1 MHSWKKKLVVS
12 QLALACTLAIT
23 SQANAATND
32 ISGQTYN
39 TFHHYNDA
47 TYADDVYYDGYV
59 GWNNYAAD
67 SYYNGDI
74 YPVINNATVN
84 GVISTYY
91 LDDGISTNTN
101 ANSLTIKNS
110 TIHGMIY
117 SECMTTDCADRADDY
132 YHDRLALTVDNSTID
147 DNYEHYTYNGT
158 YNNAADTHV
167 VDVYNIGT
175 AITLDQEVDL
185 SITNNSHVAG
195 ITLTQGYEWEDI
207 DDNTVST
214 GVNSSEVFNNTIT
227 VKDSTVTSGSWTDE
241 GTTGWF
247 GNTGNASDY
256 SGKSNF
262 VTVDTDGDGVADSTI
277 ASWDDVALAVVAHP
291 NADNAMQTTADFSN
305 STLMGD
311 VIFSSNFDENF
322 FPRGADSYRDADG
335 EVDTNGWDGTDRLDL
350 TLNNGSKWVGA
361 AQSVHQT
368 GSIDVD
374 GDGKGDI
381 ATYGVGTE
389 ATATLIDIEDNSLW
403 PLSTVGVEND
413 DTSYSEFDHITGNQV
428 YQSGLFNVTLNTGS
442 QWDTTKTSL
451 IDTLSINSGSTVNV
465 ADSTLISDSISL
477 TGLSALNINED
488 GHVATDSLTVDN
500 STVTIS
506 DEVSAGWAVG
516 DAALYANNIK
526 VTNDGILDV
535 GNTAANA
542 LQVDTLN
549 LTSTTDTSGNIHAGV
564 FNIESNRFVLDADL
578 TNDRTN
584 DTTKSNYGYG
594 LIAMNSDGHLTING
608 NGDNDNTASI
618 EAGQNEVDNNGD
630 HVAAATG
637 NYKVRIDNATGAG
650 SIADYNGNELI
661 YVNDKNSNAT
671 FSAAN
676 KADLGA
682 YTYQAEQRGNTV
694 VLQQMELTDYAN
706 MALSIPSANTNIWNL
721 EQDTVGTRLTNS
733 RHGLA
738 DNGGAWVSYFG
749 GNFNGDNG
757 TINYDQDVNGIMV
770 GVDTKIDGN
779 NAKWIVGA
787 AAGFA
792 KGDMNDR
799 SGQVDQDS
807 QTAYIYSSAHFANN
821 VFVDGSLSYSH
832 FNNDLSATMSNG
844 TYVDGSTNSDAWGF
858 GLKAG
863 YDFKLGDAGYVTPYG
878 SISGLFQ
885 SGDDY
890 QLSNDMKVDGQSYD
904 SMRYELGVDAGYT
917 FTYSEDQALTPY
929 FKLAYVYDDSNN
941 DNDVNGDSIDN
952 GTEGSAVR
960 VGLGTQFSFTK
971 NFSAYTD
978 ANYLGGGD
986 VDQDWS
992 ANVGVKSVSYT
1003 HLTLPTI
1010 A

>member
-960 VGLGTQFSFTK
+960 VGLDTQFSFTK

-992 ANVGVKSVSYT
+992 ANVGVKYT
-1003 HLTLPTI
+1003 W
-1010 A
+1010 

>member
-878 SISGLFQ
+878 SVSGLFQ

-992 ANVGVKSVSYT
+992 ANVGVKYT
-1003 HLTLPTI
+1003 W
-1010 A
+1010 

>member
-1 MHSWKKKLVVS
+1 MSGN
-12 QLALACTLAIT
+12 IG
-23 SQANAATND
+23 ANP
-32 ISGQTYN
+32 
-39 TFHHYNDA
+39 
-47 TYADDVYYDGYV
+47 

-117 SECMTTDCADRADDY
+117 SECMTTDCAERANDY

-227 VKDSTVTSGSWTDE
+227 VKDSTVTSGSWSDE
-241 GTTGWF
+241 GTSGWF

-256 SGKSNF
+256 NG
-262 VTVDTDGDGVADSTI
+262 GD
-277 ASWDDVALAVVAHP
+277 WNRDDIALAVIAHP
-291 NADNAMQTTADFSN
+291 AADNAMQTTATFDN

-311 VIFSSNFDENF
+311 VFFSSNFDENF
-322 FPRGADSYRDADG
+322 FPHGRDSYRDADG
-335 EVDTNGWDGTDRLDL
+335 DVDTNGWDGTDRLDL

-361 AQSVHQT
+361 AMSAHLTVDT
-368 GSIDVD
+368 NDDGVPDAYGPVYNDSGVVID
-374 GDGKGDI
+374 
-381 ATYGVGTE
+381 TSTGTE
-389 ATATLIDIEDNSLW
+389 ATATLIDIAANSLW
-403 PLSTVGVEND
+403 PSSTVGVENSD
-413 DTSYSEFDHITGNQV
+413 SEYSEFDHIIGNEV

-992 ANVGVKSVSYT
+992 ANVGVKYT
-1003 HLTLPTI
+1003 W
-1010 A
+1010 

>member
-241 GTTGWF
+241 GTTGRF

-992 ANVGVKSVSYT
+992 ANVGVKYT
-1003 HLTLPTI
+1003 W
-1010 A
+1010 

>member
-578 TNDRTN
+578 INDRTN

-992 ANVGVKSVSYT
+992 ANVGVKYT
-1003 HLTLPTI
+1003 W
-1010 A
+1010 

>member
-594 LIAMNSDGHLTING
+594 LIAMNSDGYLTING

-878 SISGLFQ
+878 SVSGLFQ

-992 ANVGVKSVSYT
+992 ANVGVKYT
-1003 HLTLPTI
+1003 W
-1010 A
+1010 

>member
-1 MHSWKKKLVVS
+1 
-12 QLALACTLAIT
+12 
-23 SQANAATND
+23 
-32 ISGQTYN
+32 
-39 TFHHYNDA
+39 
-47 TYADDVYYDGYV
+47 
-59 GWNNYAAD
+59 WNNYAAD

-117 SECMTTDCADRADDY
+117 SECMTTDCADRANDY

-167 VDVYNIGT
+167 VNVYNIGT

-256 SGKSNF
+256 NGKGWN
-262 VTVDTDGDGVADSTI
+262 ADDI
-277 ASWDDVALAVVAHP
+277 ALAVIAHP
-291 NADNAMQTTADFSN
+291 AADNSMQTTATFDN

-311 VIFSSNFDENF
+311 VFFSSNFDENF
-322 FPRGADSYRDADG
+322 FPHGRDSYRDADG
-335 EVDTNGWDGTDRLDL
+335 DVDTNGWDGTDRLDL

-361 AQSVHQT
+361 AMSAHLTVDT
-368 GSIDVD
+368 NDDGVPDAYGPVYNDNGVVID
-374 GDGKGDI
+374 
-381 ATYGVGTE
+381 TSTGTE
-389 ATATLIDIEDNSLW
+389 ATATLIDIAANSLW
-403 PLSTVGVEND
+403 PSSTVGVENSD
-413 DTSYSEFDHITGNQV
+413 SEYSEFDHIIGNEV

-564 FNIESNRFVLDADL
+564 FNIESNCFVLDADL

-992 ANVGVKSVSYT
+992 ANVGVKYT
-1003 HLTLPTI
+1003 W
-1010 A
+1010 

>member
-952 GTEGSAVR
+952 GVMT
-960 VGLGTQFSFTK
+960 
-971 NFSAYTD
+971 
-978 ANYLGGGD
+978 
-986 VDQDWS
+986 
-992 ANVGVKSVSYT
+992 
-1003 HLTLPTI
+1003 PTY
-1010 A
+1010 

>member
-1 MHSWKKKLVVS
+1 
-12 QLALACTLAIT
+12 
-23 SQANAATND
+23 
-32 ISGQTYN
+32 
-39 TFHHYNDA
+39 
-47 TYADDVYYDGYV
+47 
-59 GWNNYAAD
+59 
-67 SYYNGDI
+67 
-74 YPVINNATVN
+74 
-84 GVISTYY
+84 
-91 LDDGISTNTN
+91 
-101 ANSLTIKNS
+101 
-110 TIHGMIY
+110 MIY
-117 SECMTTDCADRADDY
+117 SECMTTDCAERANDY

-167 VDVYNIGT
+167 VNVFNIGT

-185 SITNNSHVAG
+185 SISNNSHVAG

-227 VKDSTVTSGSWTDE
+227 VKDSTVTSGSWSDE
-241 GTTGWF
+241 GTSGWF

-256 SGKSNF
+256 NG
-262 VTVDTDGDGVADSTI
+262 GD
-277 ASWDDVALAVVAHP
+277 WNRDDIALAVIAHP
-291 NADNAMQTTADFSN
+291 AADNAMQTTATFDN

-311 VIFSSNFDENF
+311 VFFSSNFDENF
-322 FPRGADSYRDADG
+322 FPHGRDSYRDADG
-335 EVDTNGWDGTDRLDL
+335 DVDTNGWDGTDRLDL

-361 AQSVHQT
+361 AMSAHLTVDT
-368 GSIDVD
+368 NDDGVPDAYGPVYNDNGVVID
-374 GDGKGDI
+374 
-381 ATYGVGTE
+381 TSTGTE
-389 ATATLIDIEDNSLW
+389 ATATLIDIAANSLW
-403 PLSTVGVEND
+403 PSSTVGVENSD
-413 DTSYSEFDHITGNQV
+413 SEYSEFDHIIGNEV

-878 SISGLFQ
+878 SVSGLFQ

-992 ANVGVKSVSYT
+992 ANVGVKYT
-1003 HLTLPTI
+1003 W
-1010 A
+1010 

>member
-465 ADSTLISDSISL
+465 AASTLISDSISL

-992 ANVGVKSVSYT
+992 ANVGVKYT
-1003 HLTLPTI
+1003 W
-1010 A
+1010 

>member
-23 SQANAATND
+23 SQANASTD
-32 ISGQTYN
+32 ISGTTYT
-39 TFHHYNDA
+39 TFNHYNDA
-47 TYADDVYYDGYV
+47 TYADGVYYDGYV
-59 GWNNYAAD
+59 GWNNYATD
-67 SYYNGDI
+67 SVYNGDI

-91 LDDGISTNTN
+91 LDDGLSTNTN
-101 ANSLTIKNS
+101 SNSLTIKNS
-110 TIHGMIY
+110 TIHGMIT
-117 SECMTTDCADRADDY
+117 SECMTTDCVGRDATGY
-132 YHDRLALTVDNSTID
+132 VYDRLALTVDNSTID

-158 YNNAADTHV
+158 YTDGTADTHV
-167 VDVYNIGT
+167 VDVYNLGT

-185 SITNNSHVAG
+185 VIKNNSHVAG

-214 GVNSSEVFNNTIT
+214 GVNSAEVFNNTVT
-227 VKDSTVTSGSWTDE
+227 VTDSTVTSGSWSDE
-241 GTTGWF
+241 GTSGWF
-247 GNTGNASDY
+247 GNTNNASDY
-256 SGKSNF
+256 S
-262 VTVDTDGDGVADSTI
+262 DSYT
-277 ASWDDVALAVVAHP
+277 ADDVAIAAIAHP
-291 NADNAMQTTADFSN
+291 NADNAMQTTVNLSN

-311 VIFSSNFDENF
+311 VVFSSNFDENF
-322 FPRGADSYRDADG
+322 FPNGADTYRDTDADL
-335 EVDTNGWDGTDRLDL
+335 DTNGWDGTDRMDV

-361 AQSVHQT
+361 AMSVHQVD
-368 GSIDVD
+368 SD
-374 GDGKGDI
+374 GDGV
-381 ATYGVGTE
+381 YGSFAAGTD
-389 ATATLIDIEDNSLW
+389 ATATLIDIAANSLW
-403 PLSTVGVEND
+403 PSSTYGIDNNDTAYGEDGHVVGNE
-413 DTSYSEFDHITGNQV
+413 V
-428 YQSGLFNVTLNTGS
+428 YQSGLFNVTLNGGS

-451 IDTLSINSGSTVNV
+451 IDTLSINSGSVVNV
-465 ADSTLISDSISL
+465 ADSDLVSDSISL
-477 TGLSALNINED
+477 TGGAALNINED
-488 GHVATDSLTVDN
+488 GHVATDELTINN
-500 STVTIS
+500 STVTIA
-506 DEVSAGWAVG
+506 DDVSAGWGVY
-516 DAALYANNIK
+516 DAALYANTIN
-526 VTNDGILDV
+526 VTNNGVLDV
-535 GNTAANA
+535 GNSTAYA
-542 LQVDTLN
+542 LQADTLN
-549 LTSTTDTSGNIHAGV
+549 LTSYTDANGNVNAGV
-564 FNIESNRFVLDADL
+564 FNVHSNSFVLDADL

-584 DTTKSNYGYG
+584 DITKSNYGYG
-594 LIAMNSDGHLTING
+594 VIAMNSDGHLTING
-608 NGDNDNTASI
+608 NGDAWTGDQS
-618 EAGQNEVDNNGD
+618 EVDNVGD
-630 HVAAATG
+630 NVAAATG
-637 NYKVRIDNATGAG
+637 NYKVRIDNATGEG
-650 SIADYNGNELI
+650 SVADYKGKELI
-661 YVNDKNSNAT
+661 YVNDKNSKAT

-682 YTYQAEQRGNTV
+682 YTYQAQQEGNTV
-694 VLQQMELTDYAN
+694 VMQQMELTDYAN

-749 GNFNGDNG
+749 GSFDGDNG

-792 KGDMNDR
+792 KGDVSDR
-799 SGQVDQDS
+799 TGQVDQDS
-807 QTAYIYSSAHFANN
+807 QSAYIYSSARFANN

-832 FNNDLSATMSNG
+832 FNNDLSANMSNG
-844 TYVDGSTNSDAWGF
+844 QYVDGNTSADAWGF
-858 GLKAG
+858 GLKLG
-863 YDFKLGDAGYVTPYG
+863 YDWKLGDAGYVTPYG
-878 SISGLFQ
+878 SVSGLFQ

-929 FKLAYVYDDSNN
+929 FKLAYVYDDANN
-941 DNDVNGDSIDN
+941 DADVNGDSIDN
-952 GTEGSAVR
+952 GVEGSAVR

-992 ANVGVKSVSYT
+992 ANVGVKYT
-1003 HLTLPTI
+1003 W
-1010 A
+1010 

>member
-1 MHSWKKKLVVS
+1 
-12 QLALACTLAIT
+12 
-23 SQANAATND
+23 
-32 ISGQTYN
+32 
-39 TFHHYNDA
+39 
-47 TYADDVYYDGYV
+47 
-59 GWNNYAAD
+59 
-67 SYYNGDI
+67 
-74 YPVINNATVN
+74 
-84 GVISTYY
+84 
-91 LDDGISTNTN
+91 
-101 ANSLTIKNS
+101 
-110 TIHGMIY
+110 
-117 SECMTTDCADRADDY
+117 
-132 YHDRLALTVDNSTID
+132 
-147 DNYEHYTYNGT
+147 TYNGT

-256 SGKSNF
+256 N
-262 VTVDTDGDGVADSTI
+262 GDGWNA
-277 ASWDDVALAVVAHP
+277 DDVALAVIAHP
-291 NADNAMQTTADFSN
+291 YADNAMQTTATFDN

-311 VIFSSNFDENF
+311 VFFSSNFDENF
-322 FPRGADSYRDADG
+322 FPQGRDSYRDADG
-335 EVDTNGWDGTDRLDL
+335 DVDTNGWDGTDRLDL

-361 AQSVHQT
+361 AMSAHQVDL
-368 GSIDVD
+368 GSDIGTDTD
-374 GDGKGDI
+374 GDGDVDNDI
-381 ATYGVGTE
+381 LDGKIDKNSPLDGIYDAYAMGSD
-389 ATATLIDIEDNSLW
+389 ATATLIDIAANSLW
-403 PLSTVGVEND
+403 PSSTVGVENSD
-413 DTSYSEFDHITGNQV
+413 SEYSEFDHIIGNEV

-878 SISGLFQ
+878 SVSGLFQ

-890 QLSNDMKVDGQSYD
+890 QLSNNMKVDGQSYD

-941 DNDVNGDSIDN
+941 HNDVNGDSIDN

-992 ANVGVKSVSYT
+992 ANVGVKYT
-1003 HLTLPTI
+1003 W
-1010 A
+1010 

>member
-1 MHSWKKKLVVS
+1 MS
-12 QLALACTLAIT
+12 
-23 SQANAATND
+23 
-32 ISGQTYN
+32 
-39 TFHHYNDA
+39 
-47 TYADDVYYDGYV
+47 DD
-59 GWNNYAAD
+59 
-67 SYYNGDI
+67 
-74 YPVINNATVN
+74 
-84 GVISTYY
+84 
-91 LDDGISTNTN
+91 
-101 ANSLTIKNS
+101 
-110 TIHGMIY
+110 
-117 SECMTTDCADRADDY
+117 
-132 YHDRLALTVDNSTID
+132 
-147 DNYEHYTYNGT
+147 
-158 YNNAADTHV
+158 
-167 VDVYNIGT
+167 
-175 AITLDQEVDL
+175 
-185 SITNNSHVAG
+185 
-195 ITLTQGYEWEDI
+195 
-207 DDNTVST
+207 
-214 GVNSSEVFNNTIT
+214 
-227 VKDSTVTSGSWTDE
+227 
-241 GTTGWF
+241 
-247 GNTGNASDY
+247 
-256 SGKSNF
+256 
-262 VTVDTDGDGVADSTI
+262 
-277 ASWDDVALAVVAHP
+277 
-291 NADNAMQTTADFSN
+291 
-305 STLMGD
+305 
-311 VIFSSNFDENF
+311 
-322 FPRGADSYRDADG
+322 
-335 EVDTNGWDGTDRLDL
+335 
-350 TLNNGSKWVGA
+350 
-361 AQSVHQT
+361 
-368 GSIDVD
+368 
-374 GDGKGDI
+374 
-381 ATYGVGTE
+381 
-389 ATATLIDIEDNSLW
+389 
-403 PLSTVGVEND
+403 
-413 DTSYSEFDHITGNQV
+413 
-428 YQSGLFNVTLNTGS
+428 
-442 QWDTTKTSL
+442 
-451 IDTLSINSGSTVNV
+451 
-465 ADSTLISDSISL
+465 
-477 TGLSALNINED
+477 
-488 GHVATDSLTVDN
+488 
-500 STVTIS
+500 
-506 DEVSAGWAVG
+506 VSAGWG
-516 DAALYANNIK
+516 LEDAALYANTIT
-526 VTNDGILDV
+526 VTNDGLLDINV
-535 GNTAANA
+535 DQFDANPFQA
-542 LQVDTLN
+542 DTLN
-549 LTSTTDTSGNIHAGV
+549 LTSTTDTNGNIHAGV
-564 FNIESNRFVLDADL
+564 FDIHSSDYVMDTDL
-578 TNDRTN
+578 VNDRTN

-733 RHGLA
+733 SHGLA

-992 ANVGVKSVSYT
+992 ANVGVKYT
-1003 HLTLPTI
+1003 W
-1010 A
+1010 

>member
-1 MHSWKKKLVVS
+1 M
-12 QLALACTLAIT
+12 
-23 SQANAATND
+23 
-32 ISGQTYN
+32 
-39 TFHHYNDA
+39 
-47 TYADDVYYDGYV
+47 
-59 GWNNYAAD
+59 
-67 SYYNGDI
+67 
-74 YPVINNATVN
+74 
-84 GVISTYY
+84 
-91 LDDGISTNTN
+91 
-101 ANSLTIKNS
+101 
-110 TIHGMIY
+110 
-117 SECMTTDCADRADDY
+117 
-132 YHDRLALTVDNSTID
+132 
-147 DNYEHYTYNGT
+147 
-158 YNNAADTHV
+158 
-167 VDVYNIGT
+167 
-175 AITLDQEVDL
+175 
-185 SITNNSHVAG
+185 
-195 ITLTQGYEWEDI
+195 
-207 DDNTVST
+207 
-214 GVNSSEVFNNTIT
+214 
-227 VKDSTVTSGSWTDE
+227 TSGSWTDE

-247 GNTGNASDY
+247 GHTGNASNY
-256 SGKSNF
+256 SN
-262 VTVDTDGDGVADSTI
+262 TLTA
-277 ASWDDVALAVVAHP
+277 DDVAIAAIANP
-291 NADNAMQTTADFSN
+291 YADNAMQTTVTLDN

-311 VIFSSNFDENF
+311 VVFSSNFDENF
-322 FPRGADSYRDADG
+322 FPQGADSYRDADG
-335 EVDTNGWDGTDRLDL
+335 DVDTNGWDGTDRMDV

-361 AQSVHQT
+361 AMSVHMV
-368 GSIDVD
+368 DED
-374 GDGKGDI
+374 GDGSYDGY
-381 ATYGVGTE
+381 AVGTE
-389 ATATLIDIEDNSLW
+389 ATATLLDIAANSLW
-403 PLSTVGVEND
+403 PSSTVGVDNINTQYDENG
-413 DTSYSEFDHITGNQV
+413 HIVGNEV
-428 YQSGLFNVTLNTGS
+428 YQSGLFNVTLNGGS
-442 QWDTTKTSL
+442 EWDTTKSSL
-451 IDTLSINSGSTVNV
+451 IDTLSINSGSQVNV
-465 ADSTLISDSISL
+465 ADSRLISDTISL
-477 TGLSALNINED
+477 TGGSNLNIGED
-488 GHVATDSLTVDN
+488 GHVATNTLTIDN
-500 STVTIS
+500 STVKMS
-506 DEVSAGWAVG
+506 DDVSAGWG
-516 DAALYANNIK
+516 LEDAALYANTIT
-526 VTNDGILDV
+526 VTNDGLLDV
-535 GNTAANA
+535 NVDQFDANPFQA
-542 LQVDTLN
+542 DTLN
-549 LTSTTDTSGNIHAGV
+549 LTSTTDTNGNIHAGV
-564 FNIESNRFVLDADL
+564 FDIHSSDYVMDTDL
-578 TNDRTN
+578 VNDRTN

-878 SISGLFQ
+878 S
-885 SGDDY
+885 
-890 QLSNDMKVDGQSYD
+890 
-904 SMRYELGVDAGYT
+904 MRYELGVDAGYT

-992 ANVGVKSVSYT
+992 ANVGVKYT
-1003 HLTLPTI
+1003 W
-1010 A
+1010 

>member
-1 MHSWKKKLVVS
+1 
-12 QLALACTLAIT
+12 
-23 SQANAATND
+23 
-32 ISGQTYN
+32 
-39 TFHHYNDA
+39 
-47 TYADDVYYDGYV
+47 
-59 GWNNYAAD
+59 
-67 SYYNGDI
+67 
-74 YPVINNATVN
+74 
-84 GVISTYY
+84 ST
-91 LDDGISTNTN
+91 
-101 ANSLTIKNS
+101 
-110 TIHGMIY
+110 
-117 SECMTTDCADRADDY
+117 
-132 YHDRLALTVDNSTID
+132 
-147 DNYEHYTYNGT
+147 
-158 YNNAADTHV
+158 
-167 VDVYNIGT
+167 
-175 AITLDQEVDL
+175 
-185 SITNNSHVAG
+185 HVAG

-256 SGKSNF
+256 N
-262 VTVDTDGDGVADSTI
+262 GDGWNA
-277 ASWDDVALAVVAHP
+277 DDVALAVIAHP
-291 NADNAMQTTADFSN
+291 YADNAMQTTATFDN

-311 VIFSSNFDENF
+311 VFFSSNFDENF
-322 FPRGADSYRDADG
+322 FPQGRDSYRDADG
-335 EVDTNGWDGTDRLDL
+335 DVDTNGWDGTDRLDL

-361 AQSVHQT
+361 AMSAHQVDL
-368 GSIDVD
+368 GSDIGTDTD
-374 GDGKGDI
+374 GDGDVDNDI
-381 ATYGVGTE
+381 LDGKIDKNSPLDGIYDAYAMGSD
-389 ATATLIDIEDNSLW
+389 ATATLIDIAANSLW
-403 PLSTVGVEND
+403 PSSTVGVENSD
-413 DTSYSEFDHITGNQV
+413 SEYSEFDHIIGNEV

-878 SISGLFQ
+878 SVSGLFQ

-890 QLSNDMKVDGQSYD
+890 QLSNNMKVDGQSYD

-941 DNDVNGDSIDN
+941 HNDVNGDSIDN

-992 ANVGVKSVSYT
+992 ANVGVKYT
-1003 HLTLPTI
+1003 W
-1010 A
+1010 

>member
-291 NADNAMQTTADFSN
+291 NTDNAMQTTADFSN

-389 ATATLIDIEDNSLW
+389 ATATLIDIEDNILW

-992 ANVGVKSVSYT
+992 ANVGVKYT
-1003 HLTLPTI
+1003 W
-1010 A
+1010 

>member
-1 MHSWKKKLVVS
+1 S
-12 QLALACTLAIT
+12 
-23 SQANAATND
+23 
-32 ISGQTYN
+32 IS
-39 TFHHYNDA
+39 
-47 TYADDVYYDGYV
+47 
-59 GWNNYAAD
+59 
-67 SYYNGDI
+67 
-74 YPVINNATVN
+74 
-84 GVISTYY
+84 
-91 LDDGISTNTN
+91 
-101 ANSLTIKNS
+101 
-110 TIHGMIY
+110 
-117 SECMTTDCADRADDY
+117 
-132 YHDRLALTVDNSTID
+132 
-147 DNYEHYTYNGT
+147 
-158 YNNAADTHV
+158 
-167 VDVYNIGT
+167 
-175 AITLDQEVDL
+175 
-185 SITNNSHVAG
+185 NNSHVAG
-195 ITLTQGYEWEDI
+195 ITLNQGYEWEDI

-227 VKDSTVTSGSWTDE
+227 VKDSTVTSGSWSDE
-241 GTTGWF
+241 GTSGWF

-256 SGKSNF
+256 NG
-262 VTVDTDGDGVADSTI
+262 GD
-277 ASWDDVALAVVAHP
+277 WNRDDIALAVIAHP
-291 NADNAMQTTADFSN
+291 AADNAMQTTATFDN

-311 VIFSSNFDENF
+311 VFFSSNFDENF
-322 FPRGADSYRDADG
+322 FPHGRDSYRDADG
-335 EVDTNGWDGTDRLDL
+335 DVDTNGWDGTDRLDL

-361 AQSVHQT
+361 AMSAHLTVDT
-368 GSIDVD
+368 NDDGVPDAYGPVYNDNGVVID
-374 GDGKGDI
+374 
-381 ATYGVGTE
+381 TSTGTE
-389 ATATLIDIEDNSLW
+389 ATATLIDIAANSLW
-403 PLSTVGVEND
+403 PSSTVGVENSD
-413 DTSYSEFDHITGNQV
+413 SEYSEFDHIIGNEV

-992 ANVGVKSVSYT
+992 ANVGVKYT
-1003 HLTLPTI
+1003 W
-1010 A
+1010 

>member
-1 MHSWKKKLVVS
+1 M
-12 QLALACTLAIT
+12 
-23 SQANAATND
+23 AA
-32 ISGQTYN
+32 S
-39 TFHHYNDA
+39 
-47 TYADDVYYDGYV
+47 
-59 GWNNYAAD
+59 
-67 SYYNGDI
+67 
-74 YPVINNATVN
+74 P
-84 GVISTYY
+84 
-91 LDDGISTNTN
+91 
-101 ANSLTIKNS
+101 
-110 TIHGMIY
+110 
-117 SECMTTDCADRADDY
+117 
-132 YHDRLALTVDNSTID
+132 
-147 DNYEHYTYNGT
+147 NGT

-227 VKDSTVTSGSWTDE
+227 VKDSTVTSGSWSDE
-241 GTTGWF
+241 GTSGWF

-256 SGKSNF
+256 NG
-262 VTVDTDGDGVADSTI
+262 GD
-277 ASWDDVALAVVAHP
+277 WNRDDIALAVIAHP
-291 NADNAMQTTADFSN
+291 AADNAMQTTATFDN

-311 VIFSSNFDENF
+311 VFFSSNFDENF
-322 FPRGADSYRDADG
+322 FPHGRDSYRDADG
-335 EVDTNGWDGTDRLDL
+335 DVDTNGWDGTDRLDL

-361 AQSVHQT
+361 AMSAHLTVDT
-368 GSIDVD
+368 NDDGVPDAYGPVYNDNGVVID
-374 GDGKGDI
+374 
-381 ATYGVGTE
+381 TSTGTE
-389 ATATLIDIEDNSLW
+389 ATATLIDIAANSLW
-403 PLSTVGVEND
+403 PSSTVGVENSD
-413 DTSYSEFDHITGNQV
+413 SEYSEFDHIIGNEV

-992 ANVGVKSVSYT
+992 ANVGVKYT
-1003 HLTLPTI
+1003 W
-1010 A
+1010 

>member
-1 MHSWKKKLVVS
+1 
-12 QLALACTLAIT
+12 
-23 SQANAATND
+23 
-32 ISGQTYN
+32 
-39 TFHHYNDA
+39 
-47 TYADDVYYDGYV
+47 
-59 GWNNYAAD
+59 
-67 SYYNGDI
+67 I

-117 SECMTTDCADRADDY
+117 SECMTTDCAERANDY

-167 VDVYNIGT
+167 VNVFNIGT

-185 SITNNSHVAG
+185 SISNNSHVAG

-227 VKDSTVTSGSWTDE
+227 VKDSTVTSGSWSDE
-241 GTTGWF
+241 GTSGWF

-256 SGKSNF
+256 NG
-262 VTVDTDGDGVADSTI
+262 GD
-277 ASWDDVALAVVAHP
+277 WNRDDIALAVIAHP
-291 NADNAMQTTADFSN
+291 AADNAMQTTATFDN

-311 VIFSSNFDENF
+311 VFFSSNFDENF
-322 FPRGADSYRDADG
+322 FPHGRDSYRDADG
-335 EVDTNGWDGTDRLDL
+335 DVDTNGWDGTDRLDL

-361 AQSVHQT
+361 AMSAHLTVDT
-368 GSIDVD
+368 NDDGVPDAYGPVYNDNGVVID
-374 GDGKGDI
+374 
-381 ATYGVGTE
+381 TSTGTE
-389 ATATLIDIEDNSLW
+389 ATATLIDIAANSLW
-403 PLSTVGVEND
+403 PSSTVGVENSD
-413 DTSYSEFDHITGNQV
+413 SEYSEFDHIIGNEV

-992 ANVGVKSVSYT
+992 ANVGVKYT
-1003 HLTLPTI
+1003 W
-1010 A
+1010 

>member
-117 SECMTTDCADRADDY
+117 SECMTTDCAERANDY
-132 YHDRLALTVDNSTID
+132 YHNRLALTVDNSTID

-167 VDVYNIGT
+167 VNVFNIGT

-185 SITNNSHVAG
+185 SISNNSHVAG

-992 ANVGVKSVSYT
+992 ANVGVKYT
-1003 HLTLPTI
+1003 W
-1010 A
+1010 

>member
-291 NADNAMQTTADFSN
+291 NTDNAMQTTADFSN

-516 DAALYANNIK
+516 DAALYANVIK

-992 ANVGVKSVSYT
+992 ANVGVKYT
-1003 HLTLPTI
+1003 W
-1010 A
+1010 

>member
-1 MHSWKKKLVVS
+1 
-12 QLALACTLAIT
+12 
-23 SQANAATND
+23 
-32 ISGQTYN
+32 
-39 TFHHYNDA
+39 
-47 TYADDVYYDGYV
+47 
-59 GWNNYAAD
+59 
-67 SYYNGDI
+67 
-74 YPVINNATVN
+74 
-84 GVISTYY
+84 Y

-117 SECMTTDCADRADDY
+117 SECMTTDCAERANDY

-227 VKDSTVTSGSWTDE
+227 VKDSTVTSGSWSDE
-241 GTTGWF
+241 GTSGWF

-256 SGKSNF
+256 NG
-262 VTVDTDGDGVADSTI
+262 GD
-277 ASWDDVALAVVAHP
+277 WNRDDIALAVIAHP
-291 NADNAMQTTADFSN
+291 AADNAMQTTATFDN

-311 VIFSSNFDENF
+311 VFFSSNFDENF
-322 FPRGADSYRDADG
+322 FPHGRDSYRDADG
-335 EVDTNGWDGTDRLDL
+335 DVDTNGWDGTDRLDL

-361 AQSVHQT
+361 AMSAHLTVDT
-368 GSIDVD
+368 NDDGVPDAYGPVYNDSGVVID
-374 GDGKGDI
+374 
-381 ATYGVGTE
+381 TSTGTE
-389 ATATLIDIEDNSLW
+389 ATATLIDIAANSLW
-403 PLSTVGVEND
+403 PSSTVGVENSD
-413 DTSYSEFDHITGNQV
+413 SEYSEFDHIIGNEV

-992 ANVGVKSVSYT
+992 ANVGVKYT
-1003 HLTLPTI
+1003 W
-1010 A
+1010 

>member
-291 NADNAMQTTADFSN
+291 NTDNAMQTTADFSN

-676 KADLGA
+676 KAYLGA

-992 ANVGVKSVSYT
+992 ANVGVKYT
-1003 HLTLPTI
+1003 W
-1010 A
+1010 